1 MVKSPHPETDA
12 APRAYGGVAA
22 DERRS
27 RRRAALLD
35 AALDLLAEDGA
46 PAVTKRAVCAR
57 ARLND
62 RYFYDLFADR
72 DALLV
77 ALAEELTAQG
87 ITAVVAATHAA
98 AADIHS
104 QVHAA
109 ADAAL
114 GFLVADPRRH
124 ALLLNAH
131 STAALQTARLA
142 TQHAIADAMAAVGR
156 QLQPDPDR
164 DPLDAA
170 MSAYALVSGALE
182 LVAAWMRGEF
192 DTTRDRLTDLIAR
205 QLLQAAEHPRP
216 GGFASRPGDPLPPA
230 ATED

>member
-1 MVKSPHPETDA
+1 MVKSPHPDV
-12 APRAYGGVAA
+12 APRAYGGVTA

-62 RYFYDLFADR
+62 RYFYDQFADR

-87 ITAVVAATHAA
+87 IAAVVTATHAA
-98 AADIHS
+98 APDVRS

-114 GFLVADPRRH
+114 GFLLADPRRH
-124 ALLLNAH
+124 ALLIDAH

-142 TQHAIADAMAAVGR
+142 TQHAIADAMTAVGR
-156 QLQPDPDR
+156 ELRPDPDD
-164 DPLDAA
+164 DPTYAA
-170 MSAYALVSGALE
+170 MNAYALVSGALE

-192 DTTRDRLTDLIAR
+192 DTTRAQLTDLIAR
-205 QLLQAAEHPRP
+205 QLLQAADQPRS
-216 GGFASRPGDPLPPA
+216 GGFASRVGDPVPPA
-230 ATED
+230 AVED